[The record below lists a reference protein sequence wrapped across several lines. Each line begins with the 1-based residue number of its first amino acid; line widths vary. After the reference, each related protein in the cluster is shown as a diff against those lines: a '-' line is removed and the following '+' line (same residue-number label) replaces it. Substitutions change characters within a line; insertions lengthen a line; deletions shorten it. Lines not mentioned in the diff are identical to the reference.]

1 MEENKQARLIRVV
14 SLSCLVLLI
23 ALFTGSLLDL
33 CDVTINGELNI
44 DIKIE
49 EFIYMVM
56 FLINMYFVFS
66 ISLNRYDNKII
77 YMCIGYIP
85 IYILSV
91 KFIGTNLI
99 SSTILPL
106 IAVVIVAKRNDV
118 KICKALKNLILF
130 YFITTLYQQASGY
143 IKLRAFNFTYY
154 EMNLY
159 QWLLYSLDL
168 YIFYFIYLMEVKN
181 NAKYFICTNTK
192 SIPKISRLSK
202 ENLSKSQNKD
212 DGISVLLNQCDNLRQ
227 KVVLFIM
234 VMSLQLA
241 QLAVVLL
248 IGTLNNMLLET
259 TIMIIVFWISRST
272 MGKSWHSDRLSVC
285 SMVTFTSFFILT
297 KISLPLEASMFCCI
311 LLGMLFALILYKAY
325 YIKVKVD
332 RYDAI
337 YTFDL
342 ETCTE
347 EQLTE
352 RASICGLS
360 KEETEIAIKLF
371 IDKLKAKE
379 YMDLVG
385 ASDEYTARNYKS
397 KLKKKLESI

>member
-23 ALFTGSLLDL
+23 ALFAGSLLDV

-44 DIKIE
+44 NINLEK
-49 EFIYMVM
+49 FIYMVM

-99 SSTILPL
+99 SSTILPFITVGI
-106 IAVVIVAKRNDV
+106 IAKSNKVNV
-118 KICKALKNLILF
+118 CKAFKNLLLF
-130 YFITTLYQQASGY
+130 YLITAIYQQISGY
-143 IKLRAFNFTYY
+143 IKLRVFNFTYY
-154 EMNLY
+154 AMNLY

-181 NAKYFICTNTK
+181 YAKYFICTNTK
-192 SIPKISRLSK
+192 SIPKIGGLSK
-202 ENLSKSQNKD
+202 ENLSDSQNKD
-212 DGISVLLNQCDNLRQ
+212 DGITVLLNQCSNLKQ
-227 KVVLFIM
+227 KVILFIM

-248 IGTLNNMLLET
+248 IGTLNNMLFET
-259 TIMIIVFWISRST
+259 IIMLLVFWISRST

-297 KISLPLEASMFCCI
+297 KISLPIEISMFCCI
-311 LLGMLFALILYKAY
+311 LLGMCFAFILYKAY
-325 YIKVKVD
+325 YIKAKVD
-332 RYDAI
+332 GYDAI
-337 YTFDL
+337 YAFDL
-342 ETCTE
+342 EACTE
-347 EQLTE
+347 EQLVE

-397 KLKKKLESI
+397 KLKKKLENM

>member
-1 MEENKQARLIRVV
+1 MEENKQARLIRVI
-14 SLSCLVLLI
+14 SLSCLILLI
-23 ALFTGSLLDL
+23 ALFTGSLLDI

-91 KFIGTNLI
+91 KFIGSNVF
-99 SSTILPL
+99 SSAFIPFVYMLVL
-106 IAVVIVAKRNDV
+106 NKGKLKIAKRFTIFTIIV
-118 KICKALKNLILF
+118 GI
-130 YFITTLYQQASGY
+130 YQQLSGY
-143 IKLRAFNFTYY
+143 IKLRVFNFEYY

-168 YIFYFIYLMEVKN
+168 YIFYFMYLMEVKN
-181 NAKYFICTNTK
+181 YAKLFIRTNTK

-202 ENLSKSQNKD
+202 ENLSKD
-212 DGISVLLNQCDNLRQ
+212 DGISVLLNQCSNLKQ
-227 KVVLFIM
+227 KVILFVM
-234 VMSLQLA
+234 VISLQLA

-248 IGTLNNMLLET
+248 IGTLNNMLFET
-259 TIMIIVFWISRST
+259 AIMIVVFWISRST

-297 KISLPLEASMFCCI
+297 KISLPLEASMFCCV
-311 LLGMLFALILYKAY
+311 LLGMLFAFILYKAY

-337 YTFDL
+337 YAFNLDA
-342 ETCTE
+342 CTE
-347 EQLTE
+347 EQLIE

-397 KLKKKLESI
+397 KLKKKLEKI

>member
-44 DIKIE
+44 NINLEK
-49 EFIYMVM
+49 FIYMVM

-106 IAVVIVAKRNDV
+106 IAVVIAAKRNNV

-130 YFITTLYQQASGY
+130 YFITALYQQASGY

-168 YIFYFIYLMEVKN
+168 YIFYYMYLMEVKN
-181 NAKYFICTNTK
+181 NAKYFICANTK
-192 SIPKISRLSK
+192 SISKISRLSK
-202 ENLSKSQNKD
+202 ENLSKD
-212 DGISVLLNQCDNLRQ
+212 EGISVLLNQCSNLKQ
-227 KVVLFIM
+227 KVILFVM

-248 IGTLNNMLLET
+248 IGTLNNMLFET
-259 TIMIIVFWISRST
+259 AIMIVVFWISRST

-311 LLGMLFALILYKAY
+311 LLGMCLAFILYKAY
-325 YIKVKVD
+325 GIKVKVD

-337 YTFDL
+337 YAFNL

-371 IDKLKAKE
+371 VEKLKAKE

>member
-23 ALFTGSLLDL
+23 ALFTGSLLDV

-44 DIKIE
+44 NINLEK
-49 EFIYMVM
+49 FIYMVM

-99 SSTILPL
+99 SSTILPFIYL
-106 IAVVIVAKRNDV
+106 VILSENKISCTKRHCIFAV
-118 KICKALKNLILF
+118 
-130 YFITTLYQQASGY
+130 ITIIYQQISGF
-143 IKLRAFNFTYY
+143 IKLRVFDFEYY
-154 EMNLY
+154 TMNLY

-168 YIFYFIYLMEVKN
+168 YIFYFISLLEVKN
-181 NAKYFICTNTK
+181 YAKLVICTNTK
-192 SIPKISRLSK
+192 SIPKIGGLSK
-202 ENLSKSQNKD
+202 ENLSKD
-212 DGISVLLNQCDNLRQ
+212 DGISVLLNQCSNLKQ
-227 KVVLFIM
+227 KIVLFIM

-248 IGTLNNMLLET
+248 IGTLNNMLFET
-259 TIMIIVFWISRST
+259 TIMIVVFWISRST

-311 LLGMLFALILYKAY
+311 LLGMCFAFILYKAY
-325 YIKVKVD
+325 GIKVKVD

-337 YTFDL
+337 YAFNL

-352 RASICGLS
+352 RALICGLS

>member
-14 SLSCLVLLI
+14 SLSCLALLI
-23 ALFTGSLLDL
+23 ALFTGSLLDV

-44 DIKIE
+44 NIKIE

-91 KFIGTNLI
+91 KFIGSNVF
-99 SSTILPL
+99 SSAFIPFVYMLVL
-106 IAVVIVAKRNDV
+106 NKGKLKIAKRFTIFTIIV
-118 KICKALKNLILF
+118 GI
-130 YFITTLYQQASGY
+130 YQQLSGY
-143 IKLRAFNFTYY
+143 IKLRVFNFEYY

-168 YIFYFIYLMEVKN
+168 YIFYFMYLMEVKN
-181 NAKYFICTNTK
+181 YAKLFIRTNTK

-202 ENLSKSQNKD
+202 ENLSKD
-212 DGISVLLNQCDNLRQ
+212 DGISVLLNQCSNLKQ
-227 KVVLFIM
+227 KVILFAM

-248 IGTLNNMLLET
+248 IGTLNNMLFET
-259 TIMIIVFWISRST
+259 AIMIVAFWISRST
-272 MGKSWHSDRLSVC
+272 MGKSWHSDRLIIC

-311 LLGMLFALILYKAY
+311 LLGMLFAFILYKAY

-337 YTFDL
+337 YAFNL

-347 EQLTE
+347 EQLKE
-352 RASICGLS
+352 RATICGLS

-397 KLKKKLESI
+397 KLKKKLENM

>member
-1 MEENKQARLIRVV
+1 MEENKQTRLIRVV

-23 ALFTGSLLDL
+23 ALFTGSLLDV

-44 DIKIE
+44 NINIE
-49 EFIYMVM
+49 KFIYMVM

-66 ISLNRYDNKII
+66 ISLNRYDNKIM

-99 SSTILPL
+99 SSTILPFIYL
-106 IAVVIVAKRNDV
+106 IVLSKNKINCTLRHCIFVI
-118 KICKALKNLILF
+118 
-130 YFITTLYQQASGY
+130 ITIIYQQISGF
-143 IKLRAFNFTYY
+143 IKLRVFNFEYF

-168 YIFYFIYLMEVKN
+168 YIFYFICLLEVKN
-181 NAKYFICTNTK
+181 YAKLVICANTK
-192 SIPKISRLSK
+192 SISKIGGFSK
-202 ENLSKSQNKD
+202 ENLNKIQNKD
-212 DGISVLLNQCDNLRQ
+212 EGINVLLKQCDNFKQ
-227 KVVLFIM
+227 KVLLFIM

-248 IGTLNNMLLET
+248 IGTLNNMLFET

-297 KISLPLEASMFCCI
+297 KISLPLKTSMFCCI
-311 LLGMLFALILYKAY
+311 LLGMLFAFILYKAY

-337 YTFDL
+337 YSFKL

-347 EQLTE
+347 EQLKE
-352 RASICGLS
+352 RAMICGLS
-360 KEETEIAIKLF
+360 REETEIAIKLF

-397 KLKKKLESI
+397 KLKKKLENM